1 MGQQSLGNVTVQGVI
16 DSKEAAVARL
26 NRQILVG
33 MGLLEQP
40 SSKGHERDLN
50 DSITRL
56 TQERSIIAIQAY
68 ERELETGE
76 MKAALAAIQAAEA
89 EMDQVA
95 AKMVTVT
102 GYIQNANKFVG
113 ASNKVVSALK
123 KGG

>member
-1 MGQQSLGNVTVQGVI
+1 MGQQSQENVTIQSII
-16 DSKEAAVARL
+16 DSKDAAVARL

-40 SSKGHERDLN
+40 SSEGHERDLN

-56 TQERSIIAIQAY
+56 TQERSIVAIQAY
-68 ERELETGE
+68 ERELETRE
-76 MKAALAAIQAAEA
+76 MKAALTAIQAAEA

-95 AKMVTVT
+95 GKMVTVT
-102 GYIQNANKFVG
+102 GFIQNASKFVS
-113 ASNKVVSALK
+113 ASTKVVSALK